1 MYTIKKVFAF
11 IDGSKEGSLGG
22 TYWQVSCEKFHL
34 TTRTEGEKVEQV
46 NNINDYG
53 SGQNGFLM
61 SMHLNSTYFV
71 VRKILVRVW
80 QIQEII
86 VVKEILHLKHWEEIE
101 LALKTDY
108 LMNLIL
114 EKGPHAIGHK
124 VKNIFHYWMCAQRSS
139 SSFFCQTKWKFKIIF
154 WRKKCAVNN

>member
-34 TTRTEGEKVEQV
+34 TTRTEREKVEQV

-71 VRKILVRVW
+71 VRKILVRV
-80 QIQEII
+80 
-86 VVKEILHLKHWEEIE
+86 
-101 LALKTDY
+101 
-108 LMNLIL
+108 
-114 EKGPHAIGHK
+114 
-124 VKNIFHYWMCAQRSS
+124 
-139 SSFFCQTKWKFKIIF
+139 
-154 WRKKCAVNN
+154 